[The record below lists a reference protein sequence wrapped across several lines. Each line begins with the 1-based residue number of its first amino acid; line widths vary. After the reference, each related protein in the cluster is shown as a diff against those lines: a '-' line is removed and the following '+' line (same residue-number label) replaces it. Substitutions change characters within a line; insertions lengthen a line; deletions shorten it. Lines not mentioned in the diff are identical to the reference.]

1 MTLDVAG
8 DGLLNVAV
16 NAGRGQRAGRRTAA

>member
-16 NAGRGQRAGRRTAA
+16 SEGALNALAQTPA